1 MNRDEALAFIRD
13 NHRGVLVTRRSSGG
27 LQTSPITIGVDDD
40 GHAVISSRETAYKV
54 RNLRRDP
61 SATVCVFTDRFFGPW
76 VQIEGRAQMI
86 SLPDAMESLVEYYRA
101 IRGEHPDWDEYRSV
115 MEKEQRLLI
124 RIPIEE
130 AGPEK
135 SG

>member
-27 LQTSPITIGVDDD
+27 LQASPITIGVDDD